1 MKALDFKIEK
11 RVPGALARAGQ
22 ITTPHG
28 VINTPSFV
36 VVGTKATVKSV
47 TPEQLITNGVQVTL
61 ANTYHL
67 YLQPG
72 DELVRDAGGLHKFM
86 NWHGPMMT
94 DSGGFQIF
102 SLGVAYGK
110 EISKVVS
117 ITDPSLLIPERSSA
131 EDGVPRLATIG
142 NDGVSFRSHIDGSL
156 HYITPEKSIQIQHN
170 LGADIIFAF
179 DECTSPTENE
189 RYQDEALSRTHA
201 WAKRSLEEH
210 IKLEEEKTRIAE
222 KFFLSHALPNSDQ
235 SYSGQNAS
243 DKKETFSQAEFLEA
257 SNQMLPHD
265 SHSSLGDVTESNLA
279 HVAGST
285 DSQLPQALFGIVQ
298 GGRSEELRK
307 KSAKIIGD
315 MDFDGFGIGGSF
327 AKEDMS
333 TAVKWVNEILPEGK
347 PRHLLGI
354 GEPEDLFMGVEN
366 GVDLFDCV
374 APTRIARN
382 GSLYT
387 KTGKINIFNAKFIK
401 DFNNID
407 EGCECYTC
415 KSYTR
420 AYLSH
425 LFRAKEMLAATLAS
439 IHNIY
444 FINKLVADMRQA
456 ILEDRFFEFKEE
468 FLNKYVQ

>member
-1 MKALDFKIEK
+1 MGASKKRLMSLFNFKIEK
-11 RVPGALARAGQ
+11 KIPNFLGRAGTL
-22 ITTPHG
+22 TTPHG
-28 VINTPSFV
+28 VIETPSFV
-36 VVGTKATVKSV
+36 VVGTKGTVKAM
-47 TPEQLITNGVQVTL
+47 TTDQLKEIGVQVVLT
-61 ANTYHL
+61 NTYHL

-72 DELVRDAGGLHKFM
+72 DDIIRGAGGLHKFM

-94 DSGGFQIF
+94 DSGGFQVF

-117 ITDPSLLIPERSSA
+117 ITDPSLLISERSSVL
-131 EDGVPRLATIG
+131 DGVPRLATIG

-156 HYITPEKSIQIQHN
+156 HYITPEKSIEIQHN

-179 DECTSPTENE
+179 DECTSPTEND
-189 RYQDEALSRTHA
+189 RYQEEALSRTHA

-210 IKLEEEKTRIAE
+210 KRLEMERQECVNSSRLTLKGSDATQN
-222 KFFLSHALPNSDQ
+222 SHIPAYPFPQ
-235 SYSGQNAS
+235 S
-243 DKKETFSQAEFLEA
+243 
-257 SNQMLPHD
+257 
-265 SHSSLGDVTESNLA
+265 
-279 HVAGST
+279 
-285 DSQLPQALFGIVQ
+285 LFGIVQ

-333 TAVKWVNEILPEGK
+333 TAVKWVNEILPEEK

-415 KSYTR
+415 RSYTR

-425 LFRAKEMLAATLAS
+425 LFRAKEMLGATLAS

-444 FINKLVADMRQA
+444 FITKLVDDMRNA
-456 ILEDRFFEFKEE
+456 ILDEKFFEFKKE
-468 FLNKYVQ
+468 FLEKYAQ

>member
-1 MKALDFKIEK
+1 VGASKKRLMKVFNFKIEK
-11 RVPGALARAGQ
+11 RLENSLGRAGVLE
-22 ITTPHG
+22 TPHG
-28 VINTPSFV
+28 TILTPSFV
-36 VVGTKATVKSV
+36 VVGTKATVKSLS
-47 TPEQLITNGVQVTL
+47 PEQVKEAGTQVVL
-61 ANTYHL
+61 GNTYHL

-72 DELVRDAGGLHKFM
+72 DELIRDAGGLHKFM
-86 NWHGPMMT
+86 NWSGPLMT
-94 DSGGFQIF
+94 DSGGFQVF

-110 EISKVVS
+110 ELSKVVS
-117 ITDPSLLIPERSSA
+117 ITDPSLLIPERSSV

-156 HYITPEKSIQIQHN
+156 HYITPEKSIEIQHN

-189 RYQDEALSRTHA
+189 RYQEEALSRTHA

-210 IKLEEEKTRIAE
+210 KKREGVKQEYVNSSRFTPKGPYTD
-222 KFFLSHALPNSDQ
+222 KNSHIP
-235 SYSGQNAS
+235 AS
-243 DKKETFSQAEFLEA
+243 
-257 SNQMLPHD
+257 
-265 SHSSLGDVTESNLA
+265 
-279 HVAGST
+279 
-285 DSQLPQALFGIVQ
+285 LPQALFGIVQ

-307 KSAKIIGD
+307 KSAKIIGS

-333 TAVKWVNEILPEGK
+333 SAVKWVNEILPEEK

-374 APTRIARN
+374 GPTRIARN
-382 GSLYT
+382 GALFT
-387 KTGKINIFNAKFIK
+387 KKGKINITNAKFVK
-401 DFNNID
+401 DFNKID
-407 EGCECYTC
+407 IGCECYTC
-415 KSYTR
+415 QNYTR

-425 LFRAKEMLAATLAS
+425 LFRAKEMLGATLAS

-456 ILEDRFFEFKEE
+456 ILDGTFYEFKEE
-468 FLNKYVQ
+468 FLKNYLKEKIDIKSKK